1 MEVRTGKLVN
11 KKPPGL
17 FTEHT
22 DRFIVD
28 NDDMDS
34 DTIEESEMSLKSSS
48 FLHRVNDQV
57 RKRQYQSSKD
67 ATKDSDKHSMI
78 W

>member
-34 DTIEESEMSLKSSS
+34 DTIPNVLASTASESPRE
-48 FLHRVNDQV
+48 NQN
-57 RKRQYQSSKD
+57 
-67 ATKDSDKHSMI
+67 
-78 W
+78 

>member
-11 KKPPGL
+11 EKPPGL

-28 NDDMDS
+28 NDDIDS
-34 DTIEESEMSLKSSS
+34 DTIAESEMSLKSSS